1 MPAEPSAVRT
11 VLTSL
16 RDRLTG
22 RHHKALA
29 RRLERIERVLER
41 LEAAGKRETKAAKRE
56 TKAAD
61 TDRRWH
67 HDNSEQID
75 RRVRGLE
82 RALRRSRE
90 AMGDLQKRLAGKGVA
105 GRLARLERDTKALLR
120 GTYMTQAG
128 DSGKRALSMGRF
140 SLMSQNEEDGIVW
153 QLLGAGVEKTR
164 RFVEI
169 GCGDNGGNSG
179 FLASELGF
187 SGLMIDGAPRRIER
201 ARVRFERPGV
211 RCREA
216 FVTREGIN
224 ELLTQGGSTGEI
236 DLLSIDID
244 GNDYWIWEAIEVCD
258 PRLVVVEYNS
268 LFGPDRAVAVPY
280 AADFDRWAA
289 RDTRKGSMAYYGAS
303 LRAFDVLARRKG
315 YRLVAVE
322 PRGVNAFFLRDDVAP
337 AVPEVDSQRAFRR
350 FVKYA
355 RRGVDV
361 YSHVEQH
368 GLALIEVE
376 HAGSKTVSGTPPAS
390 RPE

>member
-41 LEAAGKRETKAAKRE
+41 LEAAGKRETKAA
-56 TKAAD
+56 

-140 SLMSQNEEDGIVW
+140 SLMSQNEEDRGGPRNSDRLLRWDPDQEEGVW
-153 QLLGAGVEKTR
+153 NATEET
-164 RFVEI
+164 
-169 GCGDNGGNSG
+169 
-179 FLASELGF
+179 EL
-187 SGLMIDGAPRRIER
+187 S
-201 ARVRFERPGV
+201 
-211 RCREA
+211 C
-216 FVTREGIN
+216 
-224 ELLTQGGSTGEI
+224 
-236 DLLSIDID
+236 
-244 GNDYWIWEAIEVCD
+244 
-258 PRLVVVEYNS
+258 
-268 LFGPDRAVAVPY
+268 
-280 AADFDRWAA
+280 
-289 RDTRKGSMAYYGAS
+289 
-303 LRAFDVLARRKG
+303 
-315 YRLVAVE
+315 
-322 PRGVNAFFLRDDVAP
+322 
-337 AVPEVDSQRAFRR
+337 
-350 FVKYA
+350 
-355 RRGVDV
+355 
-361 YSHVEQH
+361 
-368 GLALIEVE
+368 
-376 HAGSKTVSGTPPAS
+376 
-390 RPE
+390 